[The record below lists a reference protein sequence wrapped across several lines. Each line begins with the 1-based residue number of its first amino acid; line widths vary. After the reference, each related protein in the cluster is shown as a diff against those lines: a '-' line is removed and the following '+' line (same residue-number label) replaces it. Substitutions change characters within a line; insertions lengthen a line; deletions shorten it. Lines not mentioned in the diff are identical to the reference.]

1 MAHEIAK
8 ILLEQGKTLPD
19 RGRAV
24 EAALKLGMP
33 LHEIESYLDWLDLIR
48 ASDPRTGPTNG
59 SGPDLKRP

>member
-8 ILLEQGKTLPD
+8 ILLEQGKSQPE

-48 ASDPRTGPTNG
+48 ASDSRPGPSNG
-59 SGPDLKRP
+59 ADGGPKSP

>member
-48 ASDPRTGPTNG
+48 ASDPNNGPTNG
-59 SGPDLKRP
+59 ADRGASDP